1 MPALSSASSIV
12 VHASRWDWGPCRSVV
27 GSVRCGSGSVKTSC
41 LSVLWPFPP
50 YRRGNGLISTA
61 PSERAPLT
69 CPRTAQEPPLGP
81 NINLSSLAQDAVFS
95 PMWRNACRFEA
106 PWSFRALPAIGVSAG
121 PRDRH
126 HRVERRRLALEPLG
140 RRAPRSCGREP
151 AGGRRRRERPPAPS
165 PMWRRARARA
175 RPARVCGRA
184 QACLRACARWW
195 VLGSWEN
202 AWQCVGRAWG
212 GT

>member
-1 MPALSSASSIV
+1 MRRNCRDKFRCPDFFLKLLYKIGREWVVVWGAS
-12 VHASRWDWGPCRSVV
+12 W
-27 GSVRCGSGSVKTSC
+27 CGKWSCDFCFLDDAFFRKKTE
-41 LSVLWPFPP
+41 FQKE
-50 YRRGNGLISTA
+50 GK
-61 PSERAPLT
+61 PLT
-69 CPRTAQEPPLGP
+69 H
-81 NINLSSLAQDAVFS
+81 SVFS
-95 PMWRNACRFEA
+95 PIWRNACRFEA

-195 VLGSWEN
+195 VVGSWEN
-202 AWQCVGRAWG
+202 AWQCLGRAWC